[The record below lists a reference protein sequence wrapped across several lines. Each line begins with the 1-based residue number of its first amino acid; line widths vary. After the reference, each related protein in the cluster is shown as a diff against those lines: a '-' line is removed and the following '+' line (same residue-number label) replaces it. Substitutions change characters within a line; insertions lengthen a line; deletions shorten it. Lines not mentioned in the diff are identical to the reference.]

1 MLFLKFNPN
10 QSPMNNSI
18 IISRNFVEFGPFEP
32 KEIIDFHKRG
42 ILGELDHLREQGKED
57 WLLIAEWVQQS
68 AKPARPA
75 IKKAAPAAKKAPAKK
90 SA

>member
-1 MLFLKFNPN
+1 
-10 QSPMNNSI
+10 MNKTI

-32 KEIIDFHKRG
+32 KEILDFHKRG

-75 IKKAAPAAKKAPAKK
+75 IKNAAPAAKKAPAKK

>member
-1 MLFLKFNPN
+1 
-10 QSPMNNSI
+10 MNNSI
-18 IISRNFVEFGPFEP
+18 IISRNFVELGPFEP

-42 ILGELDHLREQGKED
+42 ILGELDHLTEQGKED
-57 WLLIAEWVQQS
+57 WLLVAEWIEQNTKP

-75 IKKAAPAAKKAPAKK
+75 IKKAAPVAKKAPAKK